1 MEGETMSE
9 ERYGDVTFKGKALT
23 AVGPQLKP
31 GDKAPD
37 FSVVNGKLEEETL
50 TGTRG
55 KVRLIAAV
63 PSLDTPVCD
72 TETCRFNEEAAS
84 LGADVVVLTVS
95 MDLPFAQNRWCAAAG
110 IQRVRTLSDHRT
122 ASFGLNY
129 GVLVKELRL
138 LQRAVFVVDKADTI
152 RYVEYVK
159 EIGQE
164 PDYAAA
170 LAAVKEALAR

>member
-1 MEGETMSE
+1 MSE
-9 ERYGDVTFKGKALT
+9 ERFGDVTFKGQPLT
-23 AVGPQLKP
+23 AVGPRLKV

-37 FSVVNGKLEEETL
+37 FTVINGKLDEETL
-50 TGTRG
+50 ATTSG
-55 KVRLIAAV
+55 KVRLIASV

-72 TETCRFNEEAAS
+72 LETRRFNEEAVS
-84 LGADVVVLTVS
+84 LGPDVVVLTVS

-138 LQRAVFVVDKADTI
+138 LQRAVFVVDRDDTI
-152 RYVEYVK
+152 HYVEYVK

-164 PDYAAA
+164 PDYDAA
-170 LAAVKEALAR
+170 LAAVKEALTR